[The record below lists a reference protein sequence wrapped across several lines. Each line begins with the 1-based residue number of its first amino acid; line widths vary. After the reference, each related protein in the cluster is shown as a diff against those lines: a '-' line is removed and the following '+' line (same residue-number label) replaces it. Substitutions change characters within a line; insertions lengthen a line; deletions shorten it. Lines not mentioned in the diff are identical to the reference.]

1 MDSKYNVYVLCI
13 LSSMIELICTI
24 ELLIEI
30 DDADTFHL
38 SAVRNGCH
46 VIILSINRHVVRRMM

>member
-1 MDSKYNVYVLCI
+1 
-13 LSSMIELICTI
+13 MIELICTI